1 MAGGLPIV
9 VINRMNWQVR
19 WRRLRGKDA
28 DGYPLTG

>member
-19 WRRLRGKDA
+19 LRGKDA